1 MCERCDAI
9 RLQASL
15 IMSFTFGNQPA
26 INVIQTM
33 ASMYAMMRH
42 AAIQSGKEDK
52 FNEMWAVMT
61 DEEFKVISFDNPI
74 EPIKFDDKFDVRD
87 HLKKTK

>member
-9 RLQASL
+9 RMQASL
-15 IMSFTFGNQPA
+15 IMSLTFSDQPVM
-26 INVIQTM
+26 NVMQTL
-33 ASMYAMMRH
+33 ASMYSILKH
-42 AAIQSGKEDK
+42 AAIQAGEE
-52 FNEMWAVMT
+52 EMFSKVWDMMI
-61 DEEFKVISFDNPI
+61 DEEFKVIIFDNPI